1 MTEQVLFS
9 LPLERLEPIFKKWV
23 RDVVSDAIPKKREN
37 KEEIGRDIPL
47 PIQEAAKII
56 GKSVPT
62 LYDYV
67 HRGILPHMKRGQRL
81 YFYRS
86 ELISWI
92 EAGRVKTKDEI
103 KQAALESLEK

>member
-1 MTEQVLFS
+1 MNVSNPFEQITD
-9 LPLERLEPIFKKWV
+9 RLLRIEQALMLLRADHPPEV
-23 RDVVSDAIPKKREN
+23 NQNS
-37 KEEIGRDIPL
+37 DIPL
-47 PIQEAAKII
+47 SIQEAAKII

-62 LYDYV
+62 VYGYV

-92 EAGRVKTKDEI
+92 EAGRVKTNDEI
-103 KQAALESLEK
+103 KQAAVKSLER

>member
-9 LPLERLEPIFKKWV
+9 LPLERFEPIFKKWV
-23 RDVVSDAIPKKREN
+23 RDVLSDTKPKNREIR
-37 KEEIGRDIPL
+37 EDSRPL
-47 PIQEAAKII
+47 SIQEAAKII

-62 LYDYV
+62 LYGYV

-81 YFYRS
+81 YFYRT

-92 EAGRVKTKDEI
+92 ESGRVKTNEEI
-103 KQAALESLEK
+103 KQAAIESLEK